1 MNCLLSVM
9 ASTFDNTEELK
20 ALRNVSLAILPEKP
34 VSEFEPYGS
43 PNTLAELG
51 KHHDLYLTLNEPSE
65 STILST
71 LKPYA
76 HVRPRGVVPTFIKS
90 RADIERLHAILSVFE
105 AEHALQDCTVKIIPE
120 LGRYPAAFHN
130 LMNLSNTSPR
140 LTTLAWNEEALKETL
155 DAKQSRDE
163 NGDLLPP
170 FQYAQTQC
178 LFAAKSA
185 HLIALDTAP
194 TAAPEDLEK
203 SVALGFTGMNANT
216 PEDAHQI
223 QQVFSR

>member
-1 MNCLLSVM
+1 MNSLLSVR
-9 ASTFDNTEELK
+9 ASTFDKTEELK

-34 VSEFEPYGS
+34 VSEFEPYGPS
-43 PNTLAELG
+43 NTLAELG
-51 KHHDLYLTLNEPSE
+51 KHHNLYLMLNEPSE
-65 STILST
+65 STILSM

-76 HVRPRGVVPTFIKS
+76 HVRSRGVIPTFVKS

-105 AEHALQDCTVKIIPE
+105 AEHALQDCIMKIIPE
-120 LGRYPAAFHN
+120 LGRYPVAFHN
-130 LMNLSNTSPR
+130 LMNLSDTSPR
-140 LTTLAWNEEALKETL
+140 LTALTWNEEALKETL

-163 NGDLLPP
+163 NRGLLPP

-194 TAAPEDLEK
+194 TATPEDLEK
-203 SVALGFTGMNANT
+203 STALGFTGMNANT
-216 PEDAHQI
+216 PEDAQQI
-223 QQVFSR
+223 QQVFSK